1 MPLPTE
7 IRKKGVRE
15 VRSEEMEAG
24 YPEFRGLRG
33 AAIIKQVPYPR
44 ISMNPFLNPL
54 LRVLC
59 YSYTLALRNAE
70 GVGSFAKGSHSFT
83 LSGSIGPVRSIA
95 RVVVLRYPNAL

>member
-54 LRVLC
+54 LLLHLSLKERGRSGVLC
-59 YSYTLALRNAE
+59 QRIAFLYS
-70 GVGSFAKGSHSFT
+70 
-83 LSGSIGPVRSIA
+83 
-95 RVVVLRYPNAL
+95 